1 MKLFGPAIAFRE
13 GGKIMI
19 SDLDDDDLATVDARS
34 LFWLPKDEAG
44 RGVLFSRRQ
53 GWSYRTP
60 INLVSGWWCCRS
72 EIDRNRKQKYHR
84 NGTTND
90 HFSCPLLLV
99 AAELVSGPSGHGGSF
114 NSKKWDRG
122 NYVQCG

>member
-60 INLVSGWWCCRS
+60 INLVSGGACCRS
-72 EIDRNRKQKYHR
+72 EIDRNRRQSTI
-84 NGTTND
+84 GMEQPTI
-90 HFSCPLLLV
+90 FFLPLT
-99 AAELVSGPSGHGGSF
+99 SS
-114 NSKKWDRG
+114 RG
-122 NYVQCG
+122 